1 MWKWL
6 FALCLAAAAAR
17 AAAAGPQR
25 VDGERSMAAPPTKA
39 AWRHAPSAD
48 PSQVPHLRFPEL
60 AVARLAA
67 LDRANRGRD
76 ALRPA
81 PLQIGVGRV
90 AMAEKAGGAG
100 IHLQWRAV
108 PGGQVATFA
117 VTSPVAMGLRV
128 GLALQGLP
136 ANAEPRIRG
145 SELPLG
151 DIVLVPA
158 TEALAAGRD
167 GGLYWTPATD
177 GETQTVEIFA
187 PAGADVAAL
196 RVAAP
201 ELSHLVSNSR
211 RDFRII
217 EKIGESGSCNI
228 DTACRVDALGTGF
241 AVAKDA
247 VAHMLFNLYERDGST
262 AGTYICTGTL
272 LNDTDPSTQV
282 PYFFTADHCFAG
294 DSNGIPPQ
302 DRARV
307 AANLVTYWNYEAT
320 ACGSNVSTTRSTLS
334 GGADLLFH
342 DPDTDAMLLR
352 LRGTPPSGTTFAG
365 WDASGMPANS
375 DVVAIHHPGG
385 DAKKV
390 SFGRHLPADSDRSSH
405 AAGWLQGTTEGGSS
419 GSGLFVRG
427 GDGRYRL
434 HGGLYGGYASCASSG
449 DLDHAGNVDWYSRLD
464 VVFPDIEHYL
474 APQPPAPLRR
484 NGSQPL
490 APR

>member
-1 MWKWL
+1 
-6 FALCLAAAAAR
+6 
-17 AAAAGPQR
+17 
-25 VDGERSMAAPPTKA
+25 
-39 AWRHAPSAD
+39 RHAPSAD

-117 VTSPVAMGLRV
+117 VTSPVAMAERAGGAGIHLQWRAVPGGQVATFAVTSPVAMGLRV

-136 ANAEPRIRG
+136 ANAELRIRG

-247 VAHMLFNLYERDGST
+247 VAHMLFNLYE
-262 AGTYICTGTL
+262 
-272 LNDTDPSTQV
+272 
-282 PYFFTADHCFAG
+282 
-294 DSNGIPPQ
+294 
-302 DRARV
+302 
-307 AANLVTYWNYEAT
+307 
-320 ACGSNVSTTRSTLS
+320 
-334 GGADLLFH
+334 
-342 DPDTDAMLLR
+342 
-352 LRGTPPSGTTFAG
+352 
-365 WDASGMPANS
+365 
-375 DVVAIHHPGG
+375 
-385 DAKKV
+385 
-390 SFGRHLPADSDRSSH
+390 
-405 AAGWLQGTTEGGSS
+405 
-419 GSGLFVRG
+419 
-427 GDGRYRL
+427 
-434 HGGLYGGYASCASSG
+434 
-449 DLDHAGNVDWYSRLD
+449 
-464 VVFPDIEHYL
+464 
-474 APQPPAPLRR
+474 
-484 NGSQPL
+484 
-490 APR
+490 